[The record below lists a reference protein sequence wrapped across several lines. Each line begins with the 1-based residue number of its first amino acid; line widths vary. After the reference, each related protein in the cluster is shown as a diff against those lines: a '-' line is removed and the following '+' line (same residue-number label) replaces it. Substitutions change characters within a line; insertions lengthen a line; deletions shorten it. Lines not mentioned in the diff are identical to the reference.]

1 MIKPNPAIKT
11 KQKDKRPTL
20 PKTTLDLTISAE
32 THQDGK
38 FPFPGKEND
47 RAKKSEGKRVQHDI
61 LVSHGPRLPRS
72 LVQRNPLSLVSGYR
86 R

>member
-38 FPFPGKEND
+38 FLFPEKKMTERRKVKGKEF
-47 RAKKSEGKRVQHDI
+47 SMTF
-61 LVSHGPRLPRS
+61 
-72 LVQRNPLSLVSGYR
+72 
-86 R
+86 